1 MSLVTPADLT
11 ESGDYHAAA
20 FELPAACDFS
30 VFQDSFGASRTL
42 VARPSLVDCDPAPG
56 TPLLISWCTDAF
68 SRFTVWECAM
78 LGYGS
83 NNMCDHQRRGAR
95 TAASNCEGS
104 QPATEACGTSGHRAG
119 FGRSGTS
126 AAGPRRQSTTVWR
139 WQQRFAE
146 ARVPPS
152 ALGLSFHSD
161 FGLLAQ
167 RGRKLLLQ
175 DDPPTYPSQ
184 CLLLNRRSPGRHQR
198 LPGRAQCQPKPFVW
212 TPSLY
217 SLPRA

>member
-78 LGYGS
+78 LGYGTD
-83 NNMCDHQRRGAR
+83 NMCDHQRRGAG
-95 TAASNCEGS
+95 TAASNCGGP

-126 AAGPRRQSTTVWR
+126 AAGCPVPRRQSADGV
-139 WQQRFAE
+139 AV
-146 ARVPPS
+146 AA
-152 ALGLSFHSD
+152 ALRRGEGPAIRAGSFISLRLRPL
-161 FGLLAQ
+161 GS
-167 RGRKLLLQ
+167 
-175 DDPPTYPSQ
+175 T
-184 CLLLNRRSPGRHQR
+184 RS
-198 LPGRAQCQPKPFVW
+198 K
-212 TPSLY
+212 TS
-217 SLPRA
+217 SPR